1 MKEIKKVDE
10 KELAV
15 KTPAQA
21 EQILEQEKEAIAAPE
36 EVVAEVPA
44 GPATGGAAGVPGVP
58 GAPGGPG
65 GGRGGRRRGGERKP
79 FTKKPTGLT
88 DSGLIEKVV
97 SINRVSKTTKGGTRL
112 AFSALVVVGDGK
124 GKVGYG
130 LGKAGEVATGIKKA
144 LAAAKKQMIYIP
156 RRGTT
161 ITHEI
166 IGQCG
171 SAIVL
176 LKPASEGTGV
186 IASGAVRAVCD
197 GAGITN
203 ILTKCHRSNNPI
215 NVVKATFDGLS
226 RLKPARSVISPVP
239 LSSKPSGEGA
249 QKEDQ
254 SNASS
259 PVAKP

>member
-1 MKEIKKVDE
+1 MKEIKKIDE
-10 KELAV
+10 KDLAV

-21 EQILEQEKEAIAAPE
+21 EQILEQEGEAIAVPE
-36 EVVAEVPA
+36 EVAAAEVPA
-44 GPATGGAAGVPGVP
+44 VGQPAPGVP
-58 GAPGGPG
+58 G
-65 GGRGGRRRGGERKP
+65 RGGRKRGGERKP
-79 FTKKPTGLT
+79 FTKKPSSLT

-226 RLKPARSVISPVP
+226 RLKAIRKVTDTPKEVESHASTPVTQP
-239 LSSKPSGEGA
+239 
-249 QKEDQ
+249 
-254 SNASS
+254 
-259 PVAKP
+259 

>member
-1 MKEIKKVDE
+1 MKDPKKNEEHIEQV
-10 KELAV
+10 V
-15 KTPAQA
+15 KSVAQA
-21 EQILEQEKEAIAAPE
+21 EQILEQEEALKKAPAEEIAPE
-36 EVVAEVPA
+36 AQPNK
-44 GPATGGAAGVPGVP
+44 
-58 GAPGGPG
+58 
-65 GGRGGRRRGGERKP
+65 GRRRGGDRERKGP
-79 FTKKPTGLT
+79 PKKSSLT

-112 AFSALVVVGDGK
+112 AFSALVVVGDAK

-130 LGKAGEVATGIKKA
+130 LGKASEVATAIKKG
-144 LAAAKKQMIYIP
+144 LNAARKSMILIN

-166 IGQCG
+166 LGECG
-171 SAIVL
+171 SASVL

-197 GAGITN
+197 GAGISN

-226 RLKPARSVISPVP
+226 RLKIY
-239 LSSKPSGEGA
+239 K
-249 QKEDQ
+249 Q
-254 SNASS
+254 N
-259 PVAKP
+259 

>member
-1 MKEIKKVDE
+1 MKENKKNEDPNEQV
-10 KELAV
+10 V
-15 KTPAQA
+15 KNVAQA
-21 EQILEQEKEAIAAPE
+21 EQILEQEEALKKAPAEEAVAAP
-36 EVVAEVPA
+36 
-44 GPATGGAAGVPGVP
+44 
-58 GAPGGPG
+58 APTK
-65 GGRGGRRRGGERKP
+65 GGRRRGGEKERRP
-79 FTKKPTGLT
+79 APKKSSLT

-112 AFSALVVVGDGK
+112 AFSALVVVGDAK
-124 GKVGYG
+124 GKVGFG
-130 LGKAGEVATGIKKA
+130 LGKASEVATAIKKG
-144 LAAAKKQMIYIP
+144 LNAARKSMILIN

-166 IGQCG
+166 LGECG
-171 SAIVL
+171 SASVL

-226 RLKPARSVISPVP
+226 RLKMY
-239 LSSKPSGEGA
+239 K
-249 QKEDQ
+249 Q
-254 SNASS
+254 N
-259 PVAKP
+259 

>member
-1 MKEIKKVDE
+1 MKDIKKIDE

-21 EQILEQEKEAIAAPE
+21 EQILEQEASAVHE
-36 EVVAEVPA
+36 EVPVEVPA
-44 GPATGGAAGVPGVP
+44 PEVPAVGQPAPGVP
-58 GAPGGPG
+58 

-79 FTKKPTGLT
+79 FSRKSSSLT

-124 GKVGYG
+124 GKAGYG
-130 LGKAGEVATGIKKA
+130 LGKAGEVATAIKKA
-144 LAAAKKQMIYIP
+144 LAVAKKQMIIIS

-197 GAGITN
+197 GAGISN

-226 RLKPARSVISPVP
+226 RLKAIRSAASPILPVP
-239 LSSKPSGEGA
+239 LKAEA

-254 SNASS
+254 SNASPS
-259 PVAKP
+259 IEKP

>member
-1 MKEIKKVDE
+1 MMKDIKKIDE
-10 KELAV
+10 QELAV
-15 KTPAQA
+15 KTAAQA
-21 EQILEQEKEAIAAPE
+21 EQILEQEKEAQASHE
-36 EVVAEVPA
+36 EVAEVPA
-44 GPATGGAAGVPGVP
+44 PAEVPAVGQPAAG
-58 GAPGGPG
+58 APPARGP
-65 GGRGGRRRGGERKP
+65 GRRRGGDRKP
-79 FTKKPTGLT
+79 FTKKPSSLT

-124 GKVGYG
+124 GKAGYG
-130 LGKAGEVATGIKKA
+130 LGKAGEVATAIKKA
-144 LAAAKKQMIYIP
+144 LAAAKKQMIVIS

-226 RLKPARSVISPVP
+226 RLKAIRKPAGAPNEESHASP
-239 LSSKPSGEGA
+239 SITKS
-249 QKEDQ
+249 
-254 SNASS
+254 
-259 PVAKP
+259 

>member
-1 MKEIKKVDE
+1 MKEIKKIDE

-21 EQILEQEKEAIAAPE
+21 EQILEQEVEAVAAPE
-36 EVVAEVPA
+36 EVAAEVPA
-44 GPATGGAAGVPGVP
+44 VGQPAGGVPP
-58 GAPGGPG
+58 A
-65 GGRGGRRRGGERKP
+65 RGGRRRGGERKP
-79 FTKKPTGLT
+79 FTKKPSSLT

-124 GKVGYG
+124 GKAGYG
-130 LGKAGEVATGIKKA
+130 LGKAGEVATAIKKA
-144 LAAAKKQMIYIP
+144 LAAAKKQMIVIA

-226 RLKPARSVISPVP
+226 RLKVLRSTADKQETGNMAAFDG
-239 LSSKPSGEGA
+239 LSA
-249 QKEDQ
+249 VRQKEESD
-254 SNASS
+254 ASPS
-259 PVAKP
+259 ITKP